1 VVIGFAMLLLVAQVQ
16 AKPPAALRQ
25 QLQSAIWS
33 DLETNAMIGNGNW
46 AGSLWYNAAEGI
58 DEQLH
63 IQQLRCNKRGSRQ
76 HCAFDLVRDGRPK
89 MVLGE
94 SASVRLRCV
103 AQFVRFGKGWAVRHT
118 PPHKV
123 GHSRTSM
130 VCDASN

>member
-1 VVIGFAMLLLVAQVQ
+1 MLLLVAQAQ
-16 AKPPAALRQ
+16 AQAEPPATLRQ

-46 AGSLWYNAAEGI
+46 AGSLWYNAAEGT

-63 IQQLRCNKRGSRQ
+63 IQQLRCDKLRSRQ
-76 HCAFDLVRDGRPK
+76 HCAFDLVRDGPPK
-89 MVLGE
+89 MILGE
-94 SASVRLRCV
+94 SAPARLRCV

-123 GHSRTSM
+123 GHSQTSM
-130 VCDASN
+130 VCDALN